1 MARFEKY
8 TKEECDYGQ
17 GIWPEEC
24 GTCAHYSG
32 SKPSPRFPEGQGNC
46 YIVQGRIGEH
56 DLCKFHVYAK
66 GKDSLEAQG
75 YSTPP
80 RVSQRQIEEFL
91 DWQSRGGPE
100 K

>member
-17 GIWPEEC
+17 GEWPREC
-24 GTCAHYSG
+24 GTCAHYINYPTRSG
-32 SKPSPRFPEGQGNC
+32 YEKHGSCK
-46 YIVQGRIGEH
+46 IVQGRIGEH

-66 GKDSLEAQG
+66 GKESLEDQG